1 MESTIFA
8 LASFAFLACIFLFL
22 RLRKAYQQINRIY
35 IRVDYLN
42 ERIETETFS
51 AVDFEARERIEVLEE
66 DYKSFSRAAI
76 LAQLG
81 KIKDKAE

>member
-1 MESTIFA
+1 MESILYA
-8 LASFAFLACIFLFL
+8 LASFSFFACIFLFL
-22 RLRKAYQQINRIY
+22 GLKKANQQINRIY
-35 IRVDYLN
+35 GRFEYLN
-42 ERIETETFS
+42 DRIDNETFS

-81 KIKDKAE
+81 KTKDKAE